1 MNIDDNSS
9 DMSPDT
15 FKKPI
20 PPSGTPRGRK
30 KQLKTFTLE
39 ELTDLILK
47 SELNIV
53 IDKIETD
60 FENSPNDLNG
70 PWYYNNVCKS
80 FIHYRILQSDMA
92 EPQKIQLKHLRL
104 PRDVEMLMIFE
115 DEFGSGNDWIH
126 HHCLLD

>member
-30 KQLKTFTLE
+30 KQLKTFTLD
-39 ELTDLILK
+39 ELNAVILK
-47 SELNIV
+47 SQLNIV

-60 FENSPNDLNG
+60 SENSPNDLNG
-70 PWYYNNVCKS
+70 PWHYKDSTKTLIDYHIGSGDVQQCK
-80 FIHYRILQSDMA
+80 
-92 EPQKIQLKHLRL
+92 KIQLKHLLTRGF
-104 PRDVEMLMIFE
+104 PTK
-115 DEFGSGNDWIH
+115 SSNYKY
-126 HHCLLD
+126 